1 MEALGFVLV
10 KRIKTEVSMCEVM
23 DIYQLKPKE

>member
-10 KRIKTEVSMCEVM
+10 KRFETKVSICEVM
-23 DIYQLKPKE
+23 NIYQLKSKE

>member
-10 KRIKTEVSMCEVM
+10 KRIETKVSMCEVM
-23 DIYQLKPKE
+23 DVYQMKL